1 MQVSVLGEIQ
11 GLVQD
16 IAAQVG
22 PKVVGIGR
30 FGSGV
35 VVGEGSVLTNA
46 HVIRR
51 DEIRVT
57 FADRRTVVGTVAG
70 IDPET
75 DLAVIAAETRQIEP
89 ISWGD
94 GATVALGAAV
104 FAVANPGG
112 RGLSVTF
119 GFVSSAGRSFR
130 GPRGRRIK
138 GSVEHSA
145 PLPRG
150 SSGSPLVDPHGLL
163 IGLNTMRLEG
173 GLILAIA
180 TDSAVQEQVGS
191 LARGEAPTRVTLG
204 LALAPPRVARRLRS
218 AVGLPELDGLLVR
231 GVLENSAAER
241 AGIEHG
247 DLIVGADGVP
257 ITGVDD
263 LHEQLERAAAAGTI
277 ELQVVRGIEERAVEV
292 AFK

>member
-1 MQVSVLGEIQ
+1 VNVLEELQ
-11 GLVQD
+11 EVVAT
-16 IAAQVG
+16 IAADVG

-30 FGSGV
+30 FGAGV
-35 VVGEGSVLTNA
+35 VVAEGSVLTNA

-51 DEIRVT
+51 DEVRVR
-57 FADRRTVVGTVAG
+57 FADGRAVAGTVAG
-70 IDPET
+70 IDPEN
-75 DLAVIAAETRQIEP
+75 DLAVISADTGDVEP
-89 ISWGD
+89 ICWAD
-94 GATVALGAAV
+94 GTTSALGAAV

-112 RGLSVTF
+112 RGLRVTF
-119 GFVSSAGRSFR
+119 GFVTSAGRSFR
-130 GPRGRRIK
+130 GPRGRRIR

-150 SSGSPLVDPHGLL
+150 SSGSALVDPRGLL
-163 IGLNTMRLEG
+163 VGLNTMRLEG

-180 TDSAVQEQVGS
+180 TDSAVQEQVRS

-204 LALAPPRVARRLRS
+204 VALAPPRVARRLRS

-231 GVLENSAAER
+231 GVMEDSAAER

-247 DLIVGADGVP
+247 DLIVRAAGAPV
-257 ITGVDD
+257 TGVDD
-263 LHEQLERAAAAGTI
+263 LHEQLERASSAGTI
-277 ELQVVRGIEERAVEV
+277 ELQLVRGIEERAVEV